1 MLGPNDIVMCSGTL
15 IHASLREMVEAC
27 AATGCTGLSLW
38 LDDVERAQTNGMSY
52 ADIASLLADNGIQV
66 AELDPLL
73 SWFQKGTLGE
83 GAADDSA
90 NMLGRSEE
98 EFFALADALGGTVIN
113 CAHPFGGDIDPDQ
126 AAEVFAGLCDR
137 AKEHNIGCAI
147 EFLPWT
153 GIQDVTAAAE
163 IVRRAGRAN
172 GGILFDTWHHLRGTN
187 DDDALR
193 AVPGEFIHAIQVN
206 SAPAK
211 PNGNPMV
218 ESMHERLLPDEGD
231 IDVANL
237 IEIFDS
243 IGSKAAIGIEVFS
256 DELNKLPPTEAAHR
270 CVDATKRVMAK
281 ARS

>member
-1 MLGPNDIVMCSGTL
+1 MLGPDDIVMCSGTL
-15 IHASLREMVEAC
+15 INASLREMVEAS
-27 AATGCTGLSLW
+27 AATGCAGLSLW
-38 LDDVERAQTNGMSY
+38 LDDVERAQADGMSY
-52 ADIASLLADNGIQV
+52 ADIASLLADNGLQV

-73 SWFQKGTLGE
+73 SWFQKGSLGE
-83 GAADDSA
+83 GAADDAA

-113 CAHPFGGDIDPDQ
+113 CAHPFGGNINLDQ
-126 AAEVFAGLCDR
+126 AAEIFAGLCDR

-153 GIQDVTAAAE
+153 GIKDVTAAAE

-172 GGILFDTWHHLRGTN
+172 GGILFDTWHHLRGSN

-211 PNGNPMV
+211 ANGNPMV

-237 IEIFDS
+237 IGILDS

-270 CVDATKRVMAK
+270 CVEATKRVMAK